1 MLKIIQSPKWLHRLI
16 FTCLLGQVSVG
27 APSTQA
33 TYITG
38 TIVHSTNLSPLEY
51 ASISVINP
59 GTNYNIIVG
68 GISDENGEFSIRHTL
83 VGHYTIEVEY
93 IGYETRA
100 FPDLKFSDEEN
111 HAIDVDLGKFNLLP
125 KVLKLE
131 KVDAVGFKSP
141 LKVGLDKKTFTITK
155 AESILNQSAEET
167 LRKIPSVDVDIDGI
181 ISINGD
187 QNITILIN
195 GLRLSGTHGEK
206 NPYLDLITTGFIEK
220 IDVITNQSVAMDPD
234 GMGGIIYIIL

>member
-27 APSTQA
+27 APSAQA

-38 TIVHSTNLSPLEY
+38 TVVDSTNLSPLEY

-93 IGYETRA
+93 IGYETRV
-100 FPDLKFSDEEN
+100 FP
-111 HAIDVDLGKFNLLP
+111 
-125 KVLKLE
+125 
-131 KVDAVGFKSP
+131 
-141 LKVGLDKKTFTITK
+141 
-155 AESILNQSAEET
+155 
-167 LRKIPSVDVDIDGI
+167 
-181 ISINGD
+181 
-187 QNITILIN
+187 
-195 GLRLSGTHGEK
+195 
-206 NPYLDLITTGFIEK
+206 
-220 IDVITNQSVAMDPD
+220 
-234 GMGGIIYIIL
+234 